1 MKKFL
6 TRLWTFKQQKQK
18 ENDIPETKQIWKKNQ
33 QCLLDIFAKANLCIE
48 NSFFPSD
55 LKLDNVTPTSKKKSK
70 TLKTAMQA
78 H

>member
-1 MKKFL
+1 MIF
-6 TRLWTFKQQKQK
+6 QKQSK
-18 ENDIPETKQIWKKNQ
+18 SERKIN
-33 QCLLDIFAKANLCIE
+33 CLLDIFAKANLCIG